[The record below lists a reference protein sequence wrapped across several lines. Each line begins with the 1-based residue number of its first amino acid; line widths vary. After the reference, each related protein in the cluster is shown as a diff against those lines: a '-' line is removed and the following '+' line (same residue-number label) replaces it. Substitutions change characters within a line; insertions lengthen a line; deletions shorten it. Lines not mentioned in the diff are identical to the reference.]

1 VKNKVGS
8 KMTNV
13 LSKRRPRQNIISI
26 IFAKAKKL
34 GPMSSK
40 ASTAAS
46 SSSGSV
52 SGGDEG
58 KTSSK
63 SKKSR
68 SSRGRGSGNG
78 DDDKKG
84 KGSSSSYHGSK
95 KSIIQSAVELT
106 RRSKQRATS
115 RTRRV
120 KSKGRSLAVGKKKSK
135 QLVKGQRAFYR
146 SDKGISKVTVVG
158 IHHDA
163 KRESY
168 YTIKLRDG
176 KEKQTDGKHLTAIE
190 EDAKREKTSNRNKG
204 GENSGGRSSRKK
216 RRPSAGHSSD
226 SSIDV
231 KGLNVEDVESE
242 DAPKLSV
249 GQYAYYRSSDGSI
262 TKVRILSHSGEEGS
276 DPRYEISLPDGSR
289 RDDVNSSRLATLTD
303 LTSEEL
309 SMLMKE
315 RNERQ
320 DNRDGGRSHGHS
332 RRRHGK
338 HQSSVRKSKASAR
351 DDIETSVL

>member
-1 VKNKVGS
+1 MDPEYRGKS
-8 KMTNV
+8 
-13 LSKRRPRQNIISI
+13 LQRASSRSKRR
-26 IFAKAKKL
+26 
-34 GPMSSK
+34 G
-40 ASTAAS
+40 
-46 SSSGSV
+46 
-52 SGGDEG
+52 
-58 KTSSK
+58 
-63 SKKSR
+63 
-68 SSRGRGSGNG
+68 
-78 DDDKKG
+78 
-84 KGSSSSYHGSK
+84 
-95 KSIIQSAVELT
+95 
-106 RRSKQRATS
+106 
-115 RTRRV
+115 
-120 KSKGRSLAVGKKKSK
+120 KSKGRSSERSIPFL
-135 QLVKGQRAFYR
+135 KGQKAFYL
-146 SDKGISKVTVVG
+146 SIKGIVKVTVVAV
-158 IHHDA
+158 HHDV
-163 KRESY
+163 KSQPY
-168 YTIKLRDG
+168 YTIKLKDG

-276 DPRYEISLPDGSR
+276 DLRYEISLPDGSR
-289 RDDVNSSRLATLTD
+289 RDDVKPSRLATLTD

>member
-1 VKNKVGS
+1 MNKMGS

-13 LSKRRPRQNIISI
+13 LSKRRPRNNIISI
-26 IFAKAKKL
+26 ILAKAKKV
-34 GPMSSK
+34 GPKSSK

-68 SSRGRGSGNG
+68 SRRGRGSGSG
-78 DDDKKG
+78 DDDRKG

-95 KSIIQSAVELT
+95 KGIIQSAVELT

-115 RTRRV
+115 RSRRV
-120 KSKGRSLAVGKKKSK
+120 KSKGRSLAAGKKKSK
-135 QLVKGQRAFYR
+135 QLVKGQKAFYR

-176 KEKQTDGKHLTAIE
+176 KEKQTDGKHLTAIK
-190 EDAKREKTSNRNKG
+190 EDAKTEKTSNRKKG

-216 RRPSAGHSSD
+216 RRPSADQSSD

-231 KGLNVEDVESE
+231 KGLIVEDVESE
-242 DAPKLSV
+242 DAQKLFV
-249 GQYAYYRSSDGSI
+249 GQYAYYRSSESI

-276 DPRYEISLPDGSR
+276 DPRYVISLPDGSR
-289 RDDVNSSRLATLTD
+289 RDDVKPSLLATLTD

-315 RNERQ
+315 RNERR
-320 DNRDGGRSHGHS
+320 DNRDGGRGHSHS

-338 HQSSVRKSKASAR
+338 LQSSVRKSKTSAR
-351 DDIETSVL
+351 NDNETSVL